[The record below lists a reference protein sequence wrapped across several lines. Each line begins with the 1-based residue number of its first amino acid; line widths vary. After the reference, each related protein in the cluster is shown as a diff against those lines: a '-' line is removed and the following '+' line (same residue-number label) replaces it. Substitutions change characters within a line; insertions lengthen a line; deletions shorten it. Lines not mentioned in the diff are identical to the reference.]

1 MSTSGNT
8 ATPVHAPARARLGD
22 ALGQLYGTERA
33 EALVRELAPA
43 AEGVRAR
50 LKPGRAA
57 VHARPAVIA
66 VYPDHVLDGGLAP
79 LAALRRFL
87 EEEVGGVG
95 PALLHVLPPYVS
107 DGDDGF
113 AVVDHQAVH
122 PRLGGWEDLERLSE
136 VGGGLM
142 LDLVMNHVSTSHPAF
157 RDVLRGEGRPGDFHL
172 FSEPR
177 AIEWGTRVRTSSIL
191 QRFDTGTRAVWAWCT
206 YGRSQVDL
214 NHGSPDVFLSMAE
227 TLLRL
232 VEAGA
237 RVVRLDAIPHVWKRV
252 PGGPH
257 QPEAKLLVR
266 ALRAVADL
274 VDPSV
279 RLLAETDHRSG
290 ARCYLGEE
298 LAQHDNHLAVPLL
311 VFAAALAGE
320 SGPLVDWVNASA
332 ADAHGRDGY
341 AFLQTHDGV
350 HLRPMDPPLD
360 APTLRRVME
369 RMERA
374 GVRVSHADVGGEA
387 RPYELNS
394 SLHRI
399 FSTEAGLDVERYLAA
414 HALLFALPATPCLYF
429 PTLFGL
435 PDAVGVEPS
444 NPRAANRHRY
454 ADGALRAWVRQPVHA
469 LILKS
474 MISLIR
480 LRDQTPALRED
491 RGCEAR
497 MPAPGVLH
505 LARGHGR
512 QPLHVLV
519 NFGAAPVSV
528 PVPFRE
534 WKDLLGGRQGQGDVL
549 LAPSEALW
557 LVEPGSGD
565 PT

>member
-1 MSTSGNT
+1 MTSLGTT
-8 ATPVHAPARARLGD
+8 AIPDRAPARARLGD
-22 ALGQLYGTERA
+22 ALRLLYGAERA
-33 EALVRELAPA
+33 DSLVRELAAA
-43 AEGVRAR
+43 AEGASAR
-50 LKPGRAA
+50 SLRGRTAGD
-57 VHARPAVIA
+57 VRPAVIA
-66 VYPDHVLDGGLAP
+66 VYPDHVLDGGAAP

-87 EEEVGGVG
+87 HEEVGGVG
-95 PALLHVLPPYVS
+95 ATLLHVLPPYVS

-142 LDLVMNHVSTSHPAF
+142 LDLVMNHVSTSHPGF
-157 RDVLRGEGRPGDFHL
+157 RDVLRGEGRPEDFHL

-177 AIEWGTRVRTSSIL
+177 AIEWGTRVRTSSLL
-191 QRFDTGTRAVWAWCT
+191 QRFETQGRPVWAWCT

-214 NHGSPDVFLSMAE
+214 NHGSPDVFLSMAR

-232 VEAGA
+232 MEAGA

-257 QPEAKLLVR
+257 QPEAKVLVR

-279 RLLAETDHRSG
+279 RLLAETDHRAG
-290 ARCYLGEE
+290 ERCYLGAE

-311 VFAAALAGE
+311 IFAAALVGE
-320 SGPLVDWVNASA
+320 GRPLVDWVNASA
-332 ADAHGRDGY
+332 SDAHHGAGY

-360 APTLRRVME
+360 APTLGRVLA
-369 RMERA
+369 RLERA
-374 GVRVSHADVGGEA
+374 DVRVSHADVGGEP

-435 PDAVGVEPS
+435 PDAVGVEPT

-454 ADGALRAWVRQPVHA
+454 PYETLRALIRQPVHA
-469 LILKS
+469 RILKS
-474 MISLIR
+474 LLGLIR
-480 LRDQTPALRED
+480 LREETPALRED
-491 RGCEAR
+491 GGCEAR
-497 MPAPGVLH
+497 LPAPHVLH
-505 LARGHGR
+505 LVRGHGR

-519 NFGAAPVSV
+519 NFGVEPVSV
-528 PVPFRE
+528 PTPLTE
-534 WKDLLGGRQGQGDVL
+534 WRDLLGGRQGRGDVR
-549 LAPSEALW
+549 LAPAEALW

>member
-1 MSTSGNT
+1 MSASGYT
-8 ATPVHAPARARLGD
+8 AHPVLAPARARLGD
-22 ALGQLYGTERA
+22 ALGQLYGAERA
-33 EALVRELAPA
+33 EALVRELAQA
-43 AEGVRAR
+43 AEGIRACPR
-50 LKPGRAA
+50 PGRAA
-57 VHARPAVIA
+57 VDARPAVIA
-66 VYPDHVLDGGLAP
+66 VYPDHVLDGGMAP

-113 AVVDHQAVH
+113 AVVDHRAVH
-122 PRLGGWEDLERLSE
+122 PRLGAWEDLERLSE
-136 VGGGLM
+136 VSGGLM

-177 AIEWGTRVRTSSIL
+177 DIDWGTRVRTSSIL
-191 QRFDTGTRAVWAWCT
+191 QRFGAVWAWCT
-206 YGRSQVDL
+206 YGRAQVDL
-214 NHGSPDVFLSMAE
+214 NHGSPDVFLSMAG

-279 RLLAETDHRSG
+279 RLLAETDHRTG
-290 ARCYLGEE
+290 ERCYLGEE

-320 SGPLVDWVNASA
+320 GGPLVDWVNASA
-332 ADAHGRDGY
+332 PDAHGRDGY

-374 GVRVSHADVGGEA
+374 GVRVSHADVGGKSQ
-387 RPYELNS
+387 PYELNS

-454 ADGALRAWVRQPVHA
+454 SDGALRALVRQPVHA
-469 LILKS
+469 RILKS
-474 MISLIR
+474 LLGLIR
-480 LRDQTPALRED
+480 LRDRTPALRED
-491 RGCEAR
+491 SGCEAR
-497 MPAPGVLH
+497 LPAPQVVH
-505 LARGHGR
+505 LTRGHGR

-519 NFGAAPVSV
+519 NFGVEPVSV
-528 PVPFRE
+528 PVPLRK
-534 WKDLLGGRQGQGDVL
+534 WTDLLGGRQGQGDVL

-557 LVEPGSGD
+557 LVEAGSGD
-565 PT
+565 LT

>member
-1 MSTSGNT
+1 MSASGNT
-8 ATPVHAPARARLGD
+8 ARAPAKARLGD
-22 ALGQLYGTERA
+22 ALGQLYGAERA
-33 EALVRELAPA
+33 EALVRELLPA
-43 AEGVRAR
+43 AEGVRVR
-50 LKPGRAA
+50 PSLG
-57 VHARPAVIA
+57 HARPAVIA
-66 VYPDHVLDGGLAP
+66 VYPDHVLDGGMAP

-113 AVVDHQAVH
+113 AVVDHRAVH
-122 PRLGGWEDLERLSE
+122 PRLGTWEDLERLSD
-136 VGGGLM
+136 VSGGLM

-191 QRFDTGTRAVWAWCT
+191 QRFGEHWAWCT
-206 YGRSQVDL
+206 YGRAQVDL
-214 NHGSPDVFLSMAE
+214 NHGSPDVFLSMAG

-237 RVVRLDAIPHVWKRV
+237 RVVRLDAIPHVWKRI

-279 RLLAETDHRSG
+279 RLLAETDHRTG
-290 ARCYLGEE
+290 ERCYLGEE

-320 SGPLVDWVNASA
+320 GGPLVDWVNASA
-332 ADAHGRDGY
+332 ADERSRDGY

-374 GVRVSHADVGGEA
+374 GVRVSYADVGGEPQ
-387 RPYELNS
+387 PYELNS

-454 ADGALRAWVRQPVHA
+454 SDGALRAQVRQPVHA
-469 LILKS
+469 RILKS
-474 MISLIR
+474 LLGLIR
-480 LRDQTPALRED
+480 LRDRTPALREAS
-491 RGCEAR
+491 GCEAR
-497 MPAPGVLH
+497 MPAPWVLH
-505 LARGHGR
+505 LARSHAR

-519 NFGAAPVSV
+519 NFGVEPVSV
-528 PVPFRE
+528 PAPSRK
-534 WKDLLGGRQGQGDVL
+534 WTDLLGGRQGQGDVL

-557 LVEPGSGD
+557 LVEAGSGD
-565 PT
+565 LT

>member
-1 MSTSGNT
+1 MTSSSPTHPGR
-8 ATPVHAPARARLGD
+8 APTKARLWD
-22 ALGQLYGTERA
+22 ALYVLHGAERA
-33 EALVRELAPA
+33 DALVRELVATA
-43 AEGVRAR
+43 AGVR
-50 LKPGRAA
+50 PVRAA
-57 VHARPAVIA
+57 GPVRPAVIA
-66 VYPDHVLDGGLAP
+66 VYPDHVLDGGMAP

-95 PALLHVLPPYVS
+95 SALLHVLPPYVS

-136 VGGGLM
+136 VSGGLM
-142 LDLVMNHVSTSHPAF
+142 LDLVMNHVSTAHPSF
-157 RDVLRGEGRPGDFHL
+157 RDVLRGAGRPEDFHL
-172 FSEPR
+172 FSEAR
-177 AIEWGTRVRTSSIL
+177 DIAWGTRVRTSSIL
-191 QRFDTGTRAVWAWCT
+191 QRFDAGARPLWAWCT
-206 YGRSQVDL
+206 YGRAQVDL
-214 NHGSPDVFLSMAE
+214 NHGSPEVFLSMAR

-257 QPEAKLLVR
+257 QPEAKVLVR
-266 ALRAVADL
+266 ALRAVTDL

-290 ARCYLGEE
+290 ERCYLGEE
-298 LAQHDNHLAVPLL
+298 LAQHDNHLALPLL
-311 VFAAALAGE
+311 VFAAALVGE
-320 SGPLVDWVNASA
+320 CGPLMDWVNASA
-332 ADAHGRDGY
+332 SDAHHVDGY

-360 APTLRRVME
+360 APTLRRVLARLE
-369 RMERA
+369 RSD
-374 GVRVSHADVGGEA
+374 VRMSYADVGGEP

-435 PDAVGVEPS
+435 PDAVGVEP
-444 NPRAANRHRY
+444 NQPRAANRYRY
-454 ADGALRAWVRQPVHA
+454 PYEALRTRVRKPVHA
-469 LILKS
+469 RILKS
-474 MISLIR
+474 LLGLIH
-480 LRDQTPALRED
+480 LRDRTPALRED
-491 RGCEAR
+491 GGSEAR
-497 MPAPGVLH
+497 LLASHVLH
-505 LARGHGR
+505 LTRRHER

-519 NFGAAPVSV
+519 NFGVEPVSV
-528 PVPFRE
+528 PVPLRE
-534 WKDLLGGRQGQGDVL
+534 WQDLLGGREGRGDVR
-549 LAPSEALW
+549 LAPAEALW